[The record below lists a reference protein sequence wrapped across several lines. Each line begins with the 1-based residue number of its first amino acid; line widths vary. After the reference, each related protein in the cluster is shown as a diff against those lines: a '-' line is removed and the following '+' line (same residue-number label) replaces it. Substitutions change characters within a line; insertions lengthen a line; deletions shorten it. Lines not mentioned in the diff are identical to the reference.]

1 MQHIAIVYHSA
12 HGHTAHIAHHVLDGA
27 RAVPGVLAELVRA
40 EDLAQAP
47 DRLLRYDGVILGS
60 PTYLGGVSG
69 PFKTFMDATGRLWKT
84 HQLKNKLAAGF
95 TVSSLPAGDKQSTLM
110 SMWVFA
116 MQHGMVWVGNPI
128 LPEQHAGVPYDEA
141 ANRLGSWSGLM
152 AQAGHG
158 AAADAFVP
166 GDTQTARMFG
176 QHFAE
181 TLQRLGGVGGAAA
194 AGLCEP
200 LDRRM
205 ADRVAVRL
213 SGGDA
218 GSANGAQ
225 GGSAAHGQGLSVRA
239 GYAAPLTP
247 ARTSP
252 CCG

>member
-69 PFKTFMDATGRLWKT
+69 PFKTFMDSTGRLWKT

-95 TVSSLPAGDKQSTLM
+95 TVSSLTAGDKQSTLM

-128 LPEQHAGVPYDEA
+128 LPEQQAGVPYDEA

-152 AQAGHG
+152 GRRRAMGRQRMRLCLEIPKPPECSAGIS
-158 AAADAFVP
+158 
-166 GDTQTARMFG
+166 
-176 QHFAE
+176 
-181 TLQRLGGVGGAAA
+181 QRP
-194 AGLCEP
+194 C
-200 LDRRM
+200 
-205 ADRVAVRL
+205 
-213 SGGDA
+213 SG
-218 GSANGAQ
+218 
-225 GGSAAHGQGLSVRA
+225 
-239 GYAAPLTP
+239 
-247 ARTSP
+247 
-252 CCG
+252 